1 MSEPSFFDIVQSRQS
16 VRHYQPNHT
25 IPAADLEEILALAHK
40 APSAWNLQHWRVI
53 VVQDQANKE
62 TLLPIAFQQQ
72 QVVDASAVFI
82 VLGDLQANRTFESAY
97 APLVSEGTMSEE
109 AYRQL
114 QSNVDQAYEK
124 PSVRTRDQAF
134 LNASLF
140 AMQLMLAAK
149 AKGYDTCPMSG
160 FDPDGL
166 VEALHIPERYVPVM
180 MITAGRAKKP
190 AHKST
195 RLPLDEIV
203 IHESF

>member
-1 MSEPSFFDIVQSRQS
+1 VSEPTFFDIVQSRQS
-16 VRHYQPNHT
+16 VRQYQPNHT

-62 TLLPIAFQQQ
+62 TLFPIAFQQQ
-72 QVVDASAVFI
+72 HVLDASAVFI
-82 VLGDLQANRTFESAY
+82 ILGDLQANLTFEPAY
-97 APLVSEGTMSEE
+97 RPLVSAGSMSEE
-109 AYRQL
+109 VYRRM
-114 QSNVDQAYEK
+114 QSDIERAYEK
-124 PSVRTRDQAF
+124 PSVKTREQAF

-160 FDPDGL
+160 FDPDRL

-180 MITAGRAKKP
+180 MITAGIAKEP
-190 AHKST
+190 AHKTT
-195 RLPLDEIV
+195 RLPLEEVV